1 MFRKA
6 GILLTAMAC
15 VTLGIVTSVG
25 LGAASAASPP
35 LVLEGN
41 TGVTFTNNFNPYD
54 STGFCKEESVCSL
67 VYEPLFQFDTIKA
80 GTSYPWLATAYTWS
94 NGGKTLTFTIR
105 TGVKWSN
112 GSAFTPADVAA
123 TFNGTNDNAAAN
135 IYGLPPLASPAT
147 VSGDTVVLNYA
158 TAEYSNITAIAGVEL
173 MVPSSFWTTYSP
185 VATTTV
191 SNTQAIGTGPYVPT
205 NYTSSVV
212 DYSVNTSY
220 WGGTPAASEV
230 QVLSV
235 DTNAD
240 AATDLADGTLTW
252 AGNDIANVNSIFV
265 DKNKATNHTF
275 FAPGNTVTL
284 QFNVTKA
291 PLNDPKVREAISMG
305 INRHELAVKG
315 ESGYESP
322 ATSLSGL
329 ILPNQAGYLGSQ
341 FKNDIKATNDP
352 TEVKKILTADGYKKN
367 RQGFYAKHG
376 KEIKFSIEDPIAYSD
391 YYADAQLMSSE
402 LKSEGIDATV
412 DGVQASQWYTDSA
425 DGNFT
430 SIEHW
435 GNGGTNPYTQ
445 YDNWLDYSTSA
456 PIGKSASADYGRYHN
471 AAVEA
476 DLAKLAGTNPDD
488 AAAMKAATL
497 ALENVEA
504 AQLPVIPLLYGA
516 TWCEYSTANYTGFP
530 TPANPYMEPSPGDPS
545 SPGGLLYILMHIKA
559 VS

>member
-25 LGAASAASPP
+25 LGAASAANPP

-54 STGFCKEESVCSL
+54 SNSFCKEMSVCSL
-67 VYEPLFQFDTIKA
+67 VYEPLIQFDTIKA
-80 GTSYPWLATAYTWS
+80 GTSYPWLATAYAWT

-112 GSAFTPADVAA
+112 GQAFTPADVAA

-135 IYGLPPLASPAT
+135 VNGIPPLASPAT
-147 VSGDTVVLNYA
+147 VSGNTVVLNFASPEYA
-158 TAEYSNITAIAGVEL
+158 NITAIAGNEL
-173 MVPSSFWTTYSP
+173 MVPSSFWTTYT
-185 VATTTV
+185 ATATATV
-191 SNTQAIGTGPYVPT
+191 PNTGAIGTGPYVPT
-205 NYTSSVV
+205 SYTSSVV
-212 DYSVNTSY
+212 DYTANSSY
-220 WGGTPAASEV
+220 WGTAPAASEV

-265 DKNKATNHTF
+265 DQDKATNHTF

-284 QFNVTKA
+284 EFNVTKA
-291 PLNDPKVREAISMG
+291 PLNDPAVREAISVGVNRKELG
-305 INRHELAVKG
+305 IKG
-315 ESGYESP
+315 ESGYEAP

-329 ILPNQAGYLGSQ
+329 ILPNQSAYLASQ
-341 FKNDIKATNDP
+341 FKNDISPTNNP
-352 TEVKKILTADGYKKN
+352 AMVKKILTKDGYKKN
-367 RQGFYAKHG
+367 KQGFYAKNG

-412 DGVQASQWYTDSA
+412 YGVQASQWYTDSA
-425 DGNFT
+425 DGDFT
-430 SIEHW
+430 TIEHW

-445 YDNWLDYSTSA
+445 YDNWLDYTTSA
-456 PIGKSASADYGRYHN
+456 PIGKSADADYGRYDN
-471 AAVEA
+471 AAVQA
-476 DLAKLAGTNPDD
+476 DLAKLAGTDPSDTAAV
-488 AAAMKAATL
+488 AAASVPLEKVIAT
-497 ALENVEA
+497 
-504 AQLPVIPLLYGA
+504 QLPVIPLLYGA

-530 TPANPYMEPSPGDPS
+530 TPANPYMDPAPGDPEL
-545 SPGGLLYILMHIKA
+545 PYILTHITA